1 MNYSSDAEFK
11 NFVKIYK
18 KCTSKPYSF
27 LANDISLASDNLFPL
42 ALDNLS
48 RFRRSL
54 VKKFKKLLCHLIKES
69 KIKNY

>member
-1 MNYSSDAEFK
+1 MNYSSDVEFK

-27 LANDISLASDNLFPL
+27 LANDISI
-42 ALDNLS
+42 ALDNLL